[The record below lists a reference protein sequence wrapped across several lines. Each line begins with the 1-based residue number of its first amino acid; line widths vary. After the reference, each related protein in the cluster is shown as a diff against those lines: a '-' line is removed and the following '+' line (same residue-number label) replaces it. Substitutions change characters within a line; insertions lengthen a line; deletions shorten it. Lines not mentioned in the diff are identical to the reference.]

1 MNIAFLISAHTDA
14 RHLQRLV
21 SALPAEA
28 EFFVHVDAKSDMQ
41 QFRVLSADPRVHFTA
56 ERHNVM
62 WGSFGQVRYQMT
74 LLREALRSSRQFDYF
89 FSISG
94 LDYPL
99 WSNSRI
105 MQHIQQHEGEEF
117 LFATCLTDCPERARL
132 YQEYRFLNTRP
143 WRYGTL
149 KSKFRVALRHAVKA
163 LGMRKPLTVKSH
175 CGVYKLYKGGSWWGI
190 TRRLAEEA
198 LYFYDNDRSF
208 TRYFVNA
215 FGPDETFIHTVAMNG
230 ARAEYCT
237 LIPPSDS
244 MTLATLSPLT
254 YIEYGSEIKIF
265 TENDFDRL
273 VSSGKMFC
281 RKTVSGTSDALI
293 SMIDRHR
300 TQEEHTL

>member
-1 MNIAFLISAHTDA
+1 MNIAYLISAHTDA
-14 RHLQRLV
+14 QHLQRLIA
-21 SALPAEA
+21 SLPAEA
-28 EFFVHVDAKSDMQ
+28 EFFVHVDAKSDIS
-41 QFRVLSADPRVHFTA
+41 QFDVLSADPRVHFTV

-74 LLREALRSSRQFDYF
+74 LLKEALRAERRFDYF

-105 MQHIQQHEGEEF
+105 MRHIEQHQGEEF
-117 LFATCLTDCPERARL
+117 LFATCLTDRPESARL

-149 KSKFRVALRHAVKA
+149 KSKFRVALRHALKA
-163 LGMRKPLTVKSH
+163 FGLRKPLTISSH
-175 CGVYKLYKGGSWWGI
+175 NGEYKLYKGGSWWGI
-190 TRRLAEEA
+190 TRQLAEEA
-198 LYFYDNDRSF
+198 VSFYDNDRRF

-215 FGPDETFIHTVAMNG
+215 FGPDETFIHTIAMNG
-230 ARAEYCT
+230 ARAPHCT
-237 LIPPSDS
+237 LIAPDDAVS
-244 MTLATLSPLT
+244 LAVLSPLT
-254 YIEYGSEIKIF
+254 YIEYGKEIKIF
-265 TENDFDRL
+265 TEEDFNTL
-273 VSSGKMFC
+273 ISSGKMFC